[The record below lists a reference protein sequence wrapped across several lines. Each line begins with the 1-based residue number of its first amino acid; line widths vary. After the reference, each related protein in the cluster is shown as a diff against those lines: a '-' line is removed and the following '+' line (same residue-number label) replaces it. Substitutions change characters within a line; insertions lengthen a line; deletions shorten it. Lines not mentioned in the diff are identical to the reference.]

1 VLALGACVWLL
12 LIALTPWLVRDV
24 PTWACEATLI
34 VAATA
39 LGILIGL
46 YLGAGR
52 DHRVLAVSLGAVAVG
67 LELTLLV
74 R

>member
-1 VLALGACVWLL
+1 MLGACVI
-12 LIALTPWLVRDV
+12 IALTRWLVRDI
-24 PTWACEATLI
+24 PIWACEATLI

-52 DHRVLAVSLGAVAVG
+52 DHRVLAVALGAVAVG
-67 LELTLLV
+67 LELELLV

>member
-1 VLALGACVWLL
+1 VLALGACVWA
-12 LIALTPWLVRDV
+12 LIIAVTPWLVRDV

-34 VAATA
+34 MAATA

-52 DHRVLAVSLGAVAVG
+52 DHSVVAVSLGAVAVG
-67 LELTLLV
+67 LELALLL